1 MKNASVDDSAYTKQT
16 SGKAEAEDGRPGSS
30 RARVEGLQTISQ
42 KFDSMIGKLPDGRVT
57 FGEIRD
63 VVEEDGVLVLTIF
76 LSIIFMIPVSI
87 PGVST
92 VFGAAIL
99 LVGICRVWGRKLWL
113 PEKLLVR
120 ELEGLKVKSGFI
132 IGRKWVVWLEKVSRA
147 GRMGWLIGSPP
158 LRLWANLALILGALL
173 LMAPF
178 GFIPFSNTLPALA
191 LILLA
196 MGMLQ
201 SDGRCIILGH
211 ITNLLTIAYFLF
223 IVLGGLE
230 LIKLF
235 WGKVFG

>member
-99 LVGICRVWGRKLWL
+99 LIGICRVWGRKLWL

-158 LRLWANLALILGALL
+158 LMMWANLALILGALL

-178 GFIPFSNTLPALA
+178 SGIPFSNTIPALA

-201 SDGRCIILGH
+201 RDGLCIILGH
-211 ITNLLTIAYFLF
+211 FLNLFAIAYFFLLF
-223 IVLGGLE
+223 YGGFG
-230 LIKLF
+230 LIKHL
-235 WGKVFG
+235 WGRFFG

>member
-1 MKNASVDDSAYTKQT
+1 MKKASVDESAYKKQPYHN
-16 SGKAEAEDGRPGSS
+16 AEDADGRSDMA
-30 RARVEGLQTISQ
+30 RADVENVQTISE

-99 LVGICRVWGRKLWL
+99 LIGICRVRERKLWL
-113 PEKLLVR
+113 PQKLLVR
-120 ELEGLKVKSGFI
+120 ELDGLKVKNGFI
-132 IGRKWVVWLEKVSRA
+132 KGRKWVVWLEKVSRA